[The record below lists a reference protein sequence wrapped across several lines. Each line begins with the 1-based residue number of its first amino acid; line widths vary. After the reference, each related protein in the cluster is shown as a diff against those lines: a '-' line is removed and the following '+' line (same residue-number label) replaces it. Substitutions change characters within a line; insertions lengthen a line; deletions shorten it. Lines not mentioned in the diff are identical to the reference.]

1 MLWWPAGLPEEGKSA
16 EGGSTWRNTAPSTC
30 SQLFTSS
37 LRVLGSPGVREPVLT
52 QTPTPTGPSGG
63 GCFQRAAA
71 EFQGT
76 ATLALLAFYSH
87 LFCWPLGASRPPT
100 SGILALIFSCSVAR
114 WPPNPSPS
122 CSSLLSCHCPL
133 CTRLPSLLPLPQPI
147 PLPLP
152 AHHPS
157 VSTFLWALHHGRKY
171 QWPRRSTRNYQ
182 VLLSEA
188 RIRGLESSGESTP
201 GPLSL
206 SLQTSQGLPEA
217 PAAFLSSSVPHHSLR
232 TGPSTV
238 FGHSV
243 ASWP

>member
-1 MLWWPAGLPEEGKSA
+1 MEKHSPKHMFPAVHLQSAGAGEPWGQGAGSDTDPHPNWAFWGGVLSESGCRVPGDGHTCPAGL
-16 EGGSTWRNTAPSTC
+16 
-30 SQLFTSS
+30 LF
-37 LRVLGSPGVREPVLT
+37 PP
-52 QTPTPTGPSGG
+52 
-63 GCFQRAAA
+63 F
-71 EFQGT
+71 
-76 ATLALLAFYSH
+76 LLAFGSIKTSNIWDPG
-87 LFCWPLGASRPPT
+87 LDFFLLCGPLASK
-100 SGILALIFSCSVAR
+100 
-114 WPPNPSPS
+114 
-122 CSSLLSCHCPL
+122 
-133 CTRLPSLLPLPQPI
+133 PQPLLQLAAQLSLSTLH
-147 PLPLP
+147 PPALSAPPPPAQTLP